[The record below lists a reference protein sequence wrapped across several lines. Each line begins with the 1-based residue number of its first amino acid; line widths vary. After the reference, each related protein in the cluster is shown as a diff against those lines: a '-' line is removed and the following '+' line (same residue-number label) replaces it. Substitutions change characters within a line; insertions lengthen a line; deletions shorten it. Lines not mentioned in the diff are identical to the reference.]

1 MFDVQKLV
9 FAVNKLEAKQK
20 HKLTDAEKATVDT
33 YLTIV
38 GDIDVATL
46 DPQNKRFMTVIN
58 KFYSTKK

>member
-20 HKLTDAEKATVDT
+20 HKLTDAEKATIDM

-38 GDIDVATL
+38 GDMDIATL

-58 KFYSTKK
+58 KFYCTKK

>member
-9 FAVNKLEAKQK
+9 LAVNKLAAKQK
-20 HKLTDAEKATVDT
+20 HKLTDAEKATINM

-38 GDIDVATL
+38 GDMDVATL

-58 KFYSTKK
+58 EFYTTKK